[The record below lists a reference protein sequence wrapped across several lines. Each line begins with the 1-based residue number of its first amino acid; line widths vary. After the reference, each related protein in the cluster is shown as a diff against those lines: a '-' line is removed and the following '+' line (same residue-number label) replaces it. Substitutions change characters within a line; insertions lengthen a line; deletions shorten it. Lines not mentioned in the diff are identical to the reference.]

1 MSSPTSYA
9 KGYVRWTA
17 GGKRVMWDGCRWQQL
32 CQIEKCFQRDQKSQ
46 GVCLR
51 HYREQQ
57 ENKAKPKNKKFKTE
71 DKIKSNKETK
81 SSQIQKKTS
90 ISTRSRRIKSNHS
103 LNGSTKV
110 SDTDIQN
117 SDANISDSEIIPAR
131 KSSTSNTSP
140 SKSQKSSRKL
150 VLVCSSLSRQQLS
163 QVELFCTRFSA
174 QLSNQVDETTTHLI
188 ASEVEQ
194 RICCLTKKVFFA
206 VAYHQYVIGYQWIEE
221 CLTKQTLLNEESY
234 EILGDASLSSQHN
247 GMNRSRLIH
256 EPIFKSYSYAIAVEC
271 SIGCQQGM
279 FTRQELEKLV
289 QLSGAILLQEHNREE
304 LDNNTTIIVLCD
316 DDDKMVVTKYNDL
329 KNKIYYVI
337 PEFFLD
343 SLVLYEIYNMDGFV
357 AMTNTDRFD
366 KSLHEL
372 VNFAESVKLREKE
385 LEDQHNLELERLKT
399 EYDTQLQIEQKRVQ
413 QLRETNQTL
422 KEQCER
428 GIQQHIDHDANNAK
442 LLMKYNIS
450 LEECKQIKE
459 QHNKKNVRIEEL
471 ERIARILQSDKDKL
485 VIELTQVKTDNQNLH
500 DKIKE
505 LSATPPPATTTSQNI
520 PDEFIRLVEKAVA
533 ENNEFKRS
541 LGERDNE
548 IQKLTEQLN
557 KVQSEDPQ
565 IVEQRL
571 LQTIAKLKNDF
582 RIMYE
587 NQSSFFLQKIDLLKQ
602 EQRDNIANLYKH

>member
-1 MSSPTSYA
+1 
-9 KGYVRWTA
+9 
-17 GGKRVMWDGCRWQQL
+17 
-32 CQIEKCFQRDQKSQ
+32 
-46 GVCLR
+46 
-51 HYREQQ
+51 
-57 ENKAKPKNKKFKTE
+57 
-71 DKIKSNKETK
+71 
-81 SSQIQKKTS
+81 
-90 ISTRSRRIKSNHS
+90 
-103 LNGSTKV
+103 
-110 SDTDIQN
+110 
-117 SDANISDSEIIPAR
+117 
-131 KSSTSNTSP
+131 
-140 SKSQKSSRKL
+140 
-150 VLVCSSLSRQQLS
+150 
-163 QVELFCTRFSA
+163 
-174 QLSNQVDETTTHLI
+174 
-188 ASEVEQ
+188 
-194 RICCLTKKVFFA
+194 
-206 VAYHQYVIGYQWIEE
+206 
-221 CLTKQTLLNEESY
+221 
-234 EILGDASLSSQHN
+234 
-247 GMNRSRLIH
+247 
-256 EPIFKSYSYAIAVEC
+256 
-271 SIGCQQGM
+271 
-279 FTRQELEKLV
+279 
-289 QLSGAILLQEHNREE
+289 
-304 LDNNTTIIVLCD
+304 
-316 DDDKMVVTKYNDL
+316 
-329 KNKIYYVI
+329 
-337 PEFFLD
+337 
-343 SLVLYEIYNMDGFV
+343 MDGFV

-442 LLMKYNIS
+442 LLKKYNIS
-450 LEECKQIKE
+450 LEECKVIKE

-505 LSATPPPATTTSQNI
+505 LSAPPPPATTTSQNI